1 MLLSTTD
8 SGASK
13 SAIANAILNGK
24 SSVTFSL
31 KIHSKQ
37 QIYFSQ

>member
-1 MLLSTTD
+1 MLLNTTD
-8 SGASK
+8 SGASE

-31 KIHSKQ
+31 KKQ